1 MDLGDQ
7 FKQPQIPFWNEGT
20 PTTPKQTESAWD
32 KAYKASRESLVQHN
46 LSGSSYW
53 EFNKLGGY
61 KSQVSRSESGRK
73 YDPTKS
79 VSNLV
84 RLTNIPDK
92 DIVDAQGTSVTIG
105 GTAPRG
111 GGSRAIRSGNIYV
124 SKGSA
129 EHKRAV
135 VTHELAH
142 TLQSTL
148 TDTQADVELH
158 KYGIHKNRKV
168 ATRYTMTD
176 DPAMRELEATPM
188 HAAGLPIFE
197 GSAEGYR
204 ETYQGP
210 KAAFNSVYSNK
221 YMNKNYGPDAGEA
234 YDTAKSYTE
243 RTGRVV
249 PDHKILEGTRL
260 AGVLEEDTVEDVT
273 TGTRSRDYDRDAS
286 TVHRMMTHI
295 LSPETTVSPHR
306 IEYERRR
313 SAIEGQ
319 VVQQSMFPEL
329 VPETNQ
335 FGSPV
340 WEESELK
347 LSTRGQALREGRQTE
362 MRPEDTRDGQAKSQ
376 RAVIQSRRSNPPIRR
391 DDVPGSP
398 SAHTPAGRVLRGRL
412 RRHVAEKEAQEKHR
426 ASQVAA
432 QDQASRGELHP
443 EVETWLGKLVYQ
455 KKADYARSYATA
467 KQAGN
472 PLPEL
477 PTGLK
482 EEHAEKA
489 RNSVD
494 KILKKH
500 GIG

>member
-7 FKQPQIPFWNEGT
+7 FKHPQLPFWNEGT
-20 PTTPKQTESAWD
+20 PTTPKQTESAWN
-32 KAYKASRESLVQHN
+32 KENRAARESLVQHN
-46 LSGSSYW
+46 LSGSTYW
-53 EFNKLGGY
+53 EFNNLGGY
-61 KSQVSRSESGRK
+61 KSQVSRAASGRK

-84 RLTNIPDK
+84 RLTDIPDK

-105 GTAPRG
+105 TMAPRG

-158 KYGIHKNRKV
+158 KYGIHKGKKV
-168 ATRYTMTD
+168 LPRYTMTD
-176 DPAMRELEATPM
+176 NPAMRELEAPPM
-188 HAAGLPIFE
+188 HAAGLPVFE

-210 KAAFNSVYSNK
+210 KAAFHSIYNNK
-221 YMNKNYGPDAGEA
+221 YMSENYGEDAGEA
-234 YDTAKSYTE
+234 YDTAKAYTE

-273 TGTRSRDYDRDAS
+273 TGIRSRNYDRDAS

-295 LSPETTVSPHR
+295 LSPETTTSPHR

-313 SAIEGQ
+313 AAIEGQ
-319 VVQQSMFPEL
+319 IVQQSMFPEL
-329 VPETNQ
+329 VPEKNQ

-347 LSTRGQALREGRQTE
+347 LSARGQALREGRQTE
-362 MRPEDTRDGQAKSQ
+362 LRPEDTMDNQARSQ
-376 RAVIQSRRSNPPIRR
+376 RAVTKARKANPPIKRES
-391 DDVPGSP
+391 VPGSP
-398 SAHTPAGRVLRGRL
+398 SAHTPAGHSLRFRL
-412 RRHVAEKEAQEKHR
+412 RRHVAQKEQQEKQR
-426 ASQVAA
+426 ATQAAA
-432 QDQASRGELHP
+432 QQQASKGELHP

-455 KKADYARSYATA
+455 KKADYARSYASA
-467 KQAGN
+467 RQGGS

-477 PTGLK
+477 PAGLK

-489 RNSVD
+489 RKSVD